1 MDLEF
6 RHPTDIYALSPCRNN
21 DAQDL
26 VAIGGDHSVE
36 VVQVVR
42 EGVVC
47 RPNQLTF
54 LFRMT
59 LAAFSSRPFI
69 LVHV

>member
-1 MDLEF
+1 MDLAF
-6 RHPTDIYALSPCRNN
+6 QHPTDIYSLAPCRNN

-42 EGVVC
+42 EDAT
-47 RPNQLTF
+47 RRYDQLI
-54 LFRMT
+54 LFFRLT
-59 LAAFSSRPFI
+59 VAALASRPFI
-69 LVHV
+69 LVRV